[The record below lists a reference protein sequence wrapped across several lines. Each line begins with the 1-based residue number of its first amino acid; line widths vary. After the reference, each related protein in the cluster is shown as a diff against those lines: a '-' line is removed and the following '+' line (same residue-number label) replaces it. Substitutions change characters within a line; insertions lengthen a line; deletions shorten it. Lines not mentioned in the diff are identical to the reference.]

1 MTKFALALLEHPT
14 LFTITLLA
22 VLGFVGMT
30 YEFLLRLFGKKTLT
44 DDVVDEISTMGED
57 GDDDEDDTEIV
68 KVKEDDSA
76 TGDDII
82 KPFMC
87 DCPEHDYS
95 CDCGDNKNGS
105 DIKDDVYDDTPIP
118 GNDVDYDVRKEEN
131 K

>member
-1 MTKFALALLEHPT
+1 MTKFALALLEHPA

-22 VLGFVGMT
+22 GLGFVGMT

-44 DDVVDEISTMGED
+44 DDVVNEISTMGED
-57 GDDDEDDTEIV
+57 GDDDEDDAEIV
-68 KVKEDDSA
+68 KVKEDDSV
-76 TGDDII
+76 TGNDII

-87 DCPEHDYS
+87 DYPENDCS
-95 CDCGDNKNGS
+95 CDCGDNKNRS
-105 DIKDDVYDDTPIP
+105 NIKDDVCDDTPIP